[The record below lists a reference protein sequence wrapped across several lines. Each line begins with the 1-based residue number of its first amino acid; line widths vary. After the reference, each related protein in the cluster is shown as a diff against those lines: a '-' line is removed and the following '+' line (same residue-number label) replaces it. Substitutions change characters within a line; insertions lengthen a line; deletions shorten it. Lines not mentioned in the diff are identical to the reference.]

1 MAFRIRR
8 STITCL
14 LLLGVATLTAAGP
27 RPASAQVL
35 SGVVASEDDGSP
47 LQGAVVELLNQAGD
61 GVAARLTGPDGA
73 FSFQD
78 VVTGRYAFRVGLLGY
93 RTVTTE
99 PFELAAGQ
107 NLHRRLAIPLEPI
120 RLDGIR
126 VSRGGRC
133 GGDFGGTDL
142 VRLWEEA
149 RKGLMAVVL
158 TDAASLVSF
167 RVAVYDRDLDPER
180 GNVLREQVQTRRTWG
195 NDPFRSAPAEEL
207 LARGFIRGDIR
218 DTLTYYGP
226 DAQLLLSEPFLQ
238 QYCFGIARGRDGE
251 VGLTFEP
258 EARIR
263 GTAQIEG
270 VLWIDAGTA
279 ALRRLEFTHTR
290 SPVYGFVSG
299 GSVAYKQLPN
309 GAWIVREWRLRM
321 GRPAIID
328 GLPSGRLAFI
338 HETKGQVVEVLGLEG
353 GSATLVSDDSLPEL
367 TRPQGGATGDGEAIF
382 STWIRERPRPR
393 RFVLYMRNESASTV
407 RVTAVTLSACRNV
420 REPCGIVPMNVILQP
435 GEAAAVVTVHARNA
449 SDAVHFDWIYHADVS
464 GDDRQPLQPDPRAT
478 AINEVDRRF
487 NRR

>member
-1 MAFRIRR
+1 MAFRIRGSVIMR
-8 STITCL
+8 RL
-14 LLLGVATLTAAGP
+14 LPAVVALAAIGP
-27 RPASAQVL
+27 TPAAAQVL
-35 SGVVASEDDGSP
+35 SGVVTSEDDGSP
-47 LQGAVVELLNQAGD
+47 LQGAVVELLGPDGD
-61 GVAARLTGPDGA
+61 EIAARLTGPDGA

-78 VVTGRYAFRVGLLGY
+78 VAAGRYSFRVGLLGY
-93 RTVTTE
+93 RTVTPE
-99 PFELAAGQ
+99 PFDLAAGQ

-158 TDAASLVSF
+158 ADAASLVSF

-180 GNVLREQVQTRRTWG
+180 GNVLREHVQTRRTWG
-195 NDPFRSAPAEEL
+195 NDPFRSAPADEL
-207 LARGFIRGDIR
+207 LARGFIQGEVR

-226 DAQLLLSEPFLQ
+226 DAQLLLSDPFLQ
-238 QYCFGIARGRDGE
+238 QYCFGIARGRDGA

-270 VLWIDAGTA
+270 TLWLDEETA

-299 GSVAYKQLPN
+299 GAVDYTRLPN
-309 GAWIVREWRLRM
+309 GAWIVREWQLRM

-338 HETKGQVVEVLGLEG
+338 HETSGQVVEVLGLEG
-353 GSATLVSDDSLPEL
+353 GNLPLVSADSLAEL
-367 TRPQGGATGDGEAIF
+367 DRADGTTAGDGTPTF
-382 STWIRERPRPR
+382 TTWIREHPRPR
-393 RFVLYMRNESASTV
+393 RFILHLRNESAIAM
-407 RVTAVTLSACRNV
+407 RVNSITLSGCRNV

-435 GEAAAVVTVHARNA
+435 GEEAAVATVHARNA
-449 SDAVHFDWIYHADVS
+449 SDAVYFDWTYHADVV
-464 GDDRQPLQPDPRAT
+464 GH
-478 AINEVDRRF
+478 
-487 NRR
+487 